1 MQIGVLGGG
10 GWGTALARLLDS
22 NGHRVCMWT
31 RQAHNVRELSDK
43 RQNTKYLPDIPLP
56 ERLKFSSDLHESV
69 ENSDVVVIAVPSNA
83 VRELAANLVD
93 VMRTSPLIVITSKG
107 LEQGSLKT
115 MSNVVTEI
123 LPNRFA
129 GKISVLSGPSFAIE
143 VASNLPTAVTV
154 AAHDPIVAKTIQNA
168 FSTPTFRVYT
178 STDIVGVEIGSAVK
192 NVIALAVGVS
202 DGLGNGYN
210 ARAALITRGIAEMT
224 RLATRMGA
232 DPQTLSGLAGIG
244 DLVLT
249 CTSDLSRNKTVG
261 RRIGKGE
268 PLQQIQSEMATT
280 TEGVLNCGAIRNL
293 ATSLNVDMP
302 IVNQTYELLFDGK
315 SPAKAV
321 VELLSRKTK
330 AEFPAKAN

>member
-31 RQAHNVRELSDK
+31 RQAHNARELNDK

-56 ERLKFSSDLHESV
+56 EPLKFSSDLHESV

-83 VRELAANLVD
+83 VRELAANLID

-115 MSNVVTEI
+115 MSTVLPEI

-168 FSTPTFRVYT
+168 FSTSTFRVYT

-268 PLQQIQSEMATT
+268 RLQQIQSEMAST

-293 ATSLNVDMP
+293 AISLDVDMP

-315 SPAKAV
+315 NPAKAV

-330 AEFPAKAN
+330 PEFPAKAN